1 MSQLNKSQLDSFKS
15 ISASRDGQNLL
26 QYIKELILV
35 CESAKG
41 KKDMEE
47 VHGGLIAGKILQEEL
62 VDKLESL
69 SGNTTTKEVDEDQFT

>member
-1 MSQLNKSQLDSFKS
+1 MPQLNPKQIETFKS
-15 ISASRDGQNLL
+15 LSASRDGQNLIL
-26 QYIKELILV
+26 YIKELILV

-69 SGNTTTKEVDEDQFT
+69 SGNGNTKEVDEDEFT